1 MMHSFLLTIALAA
14 FPFLMTSQ
22 PSTPQPQDE
31 RLYELRVYYCEPGR
45 LDALL
50 ARFRNHTTKLFEKHG
65 MTNAGYWVPINNTEN
80 KLVYVMAYPSKEA
93 REASWKGFLADPEWK
108 KVQTAS
114 EADGKIVKKIESTLM
129 TATDFSMPLT
139 NSIDTRGRVFELRTY
154 TAAEGKLPNLLTR
167 FRDHTVALFSK
178 HGMTHIGYWTANT
191 NNNTLLY
198 VLAHPSEEAGKKA
211 FEAFRADPVWIQAR
225 DASERNGKLTDKVVS
240 EYMVATDFSTIR

>member
-1 MMHSFLLTIALAA
+1 MKYILSLALTLLV
-14 FPFLMTSQ
+14 FPFLMASQ
-22 PSTPQPQDE
+22 PAPPTPQDE

-65 MTNAGYWVPINNTEN
+65 MTNAGYWVPIKNDDN
-80 KLVYVMAYPSKEA
+80 KLVYVLSYPSKEA
-93 REASWKGFLADPEWK
+93 RDASWKGFLADPEWK

-114 EADGKIVKKIESTLM
+114 ELDGKIVKKIESTLM

-139 NSIDTRGRVFELRTY
+139 TSIDTRGRVFELRTY
-154 TAAEGKLPNLLTR
+154 TAAEGKLPDLLTR
-167 FRDHTVALFSK
+167 FRDHTVKLFSK
-178 HGMTHIGYWTANT
+178 YGMTHIGYWTANA

-211 FEAFRADPVWIQAR
+211 FDGFRADPAWIQAR
-225 DASERNGKLTDKVVS
+225 DASERNGKLTEKVVS
-240 EYMVATDFSTIR
+240 EYMVPTDFSTIR